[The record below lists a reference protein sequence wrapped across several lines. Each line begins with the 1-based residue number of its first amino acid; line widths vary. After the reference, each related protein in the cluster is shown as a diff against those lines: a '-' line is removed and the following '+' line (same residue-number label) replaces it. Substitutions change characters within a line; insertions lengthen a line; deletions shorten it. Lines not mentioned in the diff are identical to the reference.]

1 MDFYVFGE
9 FLFWFGLEGV
19 CYFEDEL
26 FMLVVVLG
34 MFILVL
40 KICMVDIFLKNNFFI
55 FFFINCENRF
65 I

>member
-1 MDFYVFGE
+1 MYLLGGLNFMDFYVFGE

-40 KICMVDIFLKNNFFI
+40 KYV
-55 FFFINCENRF
+55 
-65 I
+65 